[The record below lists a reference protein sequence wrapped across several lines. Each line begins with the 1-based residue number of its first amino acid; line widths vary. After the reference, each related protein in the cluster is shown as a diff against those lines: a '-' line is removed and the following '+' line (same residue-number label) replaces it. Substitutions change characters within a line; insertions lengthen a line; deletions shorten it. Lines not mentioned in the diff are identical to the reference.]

1 MNTKKLMKHKQSKH
15 QDVLIYI
22 QKFFSSWNKGG
33 CTGNLASS
41 LDIFGCEGRT
51 IFWGKFKGG
60 KIFDAS
66 LRGGAEQF
74 WMQL

>member
-41 LDIFGCEGRT
+41 WHIL
-51 IFWGKFKGG
+51 GG
-60 KIFDAS
+60 GEPFFEAS
-66 LRGGAEQF
+66 LRGAMRYL
-74 WMQL
+74 MQL

>member
-41 LDIFGCEGRT
+41 WHILGGYT
-51 IFWGKFKGG
+51 IFEG
-60 KIFDAS
+60 S
-66 LRGGAEQF
+66 LRGVEKRF
-74 WMQL
+74 LMQV

>member
-41 LDIFGCEGRT
+41 WHILGRAVAEGGAQGHVPPLEGQLAF
-51 IFWGKFKGG
+51 IFWYEPF
-60 KIFDAS
+60 
-66 LRGGAEQF
+66 L
-74 WMQL
+74 